1 MNTFQKFKHL
11 KAQNAPLYFDI
22 AWNLSNVAEL
32 SAMHTG
38 GKS

>member
-1 MNTFQKFKHL
+1 MNTLQKFKHL
-11 KAQNAPLYFDI
+11 QVQNAPLYFDI

-32 SAMHTG
+32 SVRHTW